1 MTTLMRITT
10 LLNVSVRLCAGS
22 LCLLLLFP
30 SSPAVAA
37 NRAGDEFLTGYVAAI
52 IERDLHWERD
62 SYILKIVNGV
72 ATITLFK
79 DDPTRREV
87 ADKQL
92 RAIDGLVGIAIVV
105 KPADAGK
112 PGVVSRITGITGESE
127 AFPTGDLFRPLLAD
141 PKQPQFFVSIFGFA
155 SLGAQYTMASVGFGE
170 TFGLYR
176 FFGSREGDGLQ
187 VSVEGALFAQFNL
200 STPSFDLL
208 NADYTIGI
216 PVTYRHGDN
225 SLRFRIYHQ
234 SSHLGDELL
243 LSANPPTRV
252 NLSYEAIELIY
263 SREWRRWRVYGG
275 GEYLIDKDPAD
286 LKPLS
291 AHWGIEYRGS
301 KPLVWN
307 GRPIIGVD
315 MKSLEEHDWALDTSV
330 KAGLEFGHPNPG
342 QRRLRLMAEWYKGF
356 DPHGQFYIHK
366 VEYYGLGVSLG
377 F

>member
-10 LLNVSVRLCAGS
+10 LLNVSVRLCAVS

-37 NRAGDEFLTGYVAAI
+37 NKAGDEFLTGYVAAI

-79 DDPTRREV
+79 DDPTRREA

-141 PKQPQFFVSIFGFA
+141 PKQSQFFVSINNFESSGVR
-155 SLGAQYTMASVGFGE
+155 YTMASVGFGE

-187 VSVEGALFAQFNL
+187 LSVEGALFAQFNL
-200 STPSFDLL
+200 DTSSFDLL

-216 PVTYRHGDN
+216 PFTYRYGDN
-225 SLRFRIYHQ
+225 SLRFRVYHQ

-243 LSANPPTRV
+243 LSTNHPERV

-263 SREWRRWRVYGG
+263 SRDWRDWRVYGG
-275 GEYLIDKDPAD
+275 GEYLIHNDPGD

-291 AHWGIEYRGS
+291 AHWGIEYHGS
-301 KPLVWN
+301 KPLLWN
-307 GRPIIGVD
+307 GRPIVGVD
-315 MKSLEEHDWALDTSV
+315 MKSFEEHNWDIDTSV

-342 QRRLRLMAEWYKGF
+342 QRRLRLMASWYKGF
-356 DPHGQFYIHK
+356 DPRGQFYINK
-366 VEYYGLGVSLG
+366 VEYYGLEVSLG